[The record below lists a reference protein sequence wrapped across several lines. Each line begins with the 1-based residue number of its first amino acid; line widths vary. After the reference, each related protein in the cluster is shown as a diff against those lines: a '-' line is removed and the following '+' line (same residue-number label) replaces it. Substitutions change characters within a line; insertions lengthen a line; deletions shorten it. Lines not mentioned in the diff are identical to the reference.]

1 MLLLAMVS
9 QGRNVRAEPT
19 LGVVF
24 PPKPALVYL
33 FLFFFSLRNFVLKSF
48 RGRHGL
54 ASAVGPHVIFE
65 GANHMCTNACTAW
78 EHLLQLAARLVQP
91 SVAVRCQITL
101 PVIRVW
107 ALILS
112 ADSISYNVLTR
123 AAYGVCDI
131 VGPAL
136 VVITSNYI
144 QISRASILFLRSA

>member
-1 MLLLAMVS
+1 MLSLAVVS

-33 FLFFFSLRNFVLKSF
+33 FFFFSLRNFVLKNI

-65 GANHMCTNACTAW
+65 GQITCTNACTAW

-91 SVAVRCQITL
+91 SEPLKTQW
-101 PVIRVW
+101 P
-107 ALILS
+107 
-112 ADSISYNVLTR
+112 
-123 AAYGVCDI
+123 
-131 VGPAL
+131 
-136 VVITSNYI
+136 
-144 QISRASILFLRSA
+144 